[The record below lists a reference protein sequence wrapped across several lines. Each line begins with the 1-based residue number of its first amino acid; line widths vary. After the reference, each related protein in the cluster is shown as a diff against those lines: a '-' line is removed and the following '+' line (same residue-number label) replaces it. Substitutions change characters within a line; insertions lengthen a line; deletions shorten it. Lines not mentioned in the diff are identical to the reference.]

1 MPNPLTRVR
10 EILREEG
17 LVACMARLKQMLHT
31 RSAIDESWYLLNY
44 YLRPSRKC
52 VKNVH
57 GSKMLLDLNDPGINR
72 DLFLYGGREPSSTE
86 IYRKQLSPGMT
97 IVDVGANIGYYVL
110 IEARALGTS
119 GKIYAIEPAPKNFE
133 MLQANLE
140 INSFGCEIESH
151 NLAISDSVGKVQ
163 FEIAGASNHHRLSVN
178 GSGANTIEVEATTLD
193 VLLAGKKID
202 MVRMDAEGAEWV
214 ILRGMRGIL
223 AGNQPLKMFIEVH
236 PKLIREY
243 RGDLDEWLPSKLTR
257 NPNPNRRPVETNQWT
272 AISVHW
278 RALRAA
284 AYQENKPPTR
294 PCFPSAPYRVGGPL
308 GATEWP
314 PKPRQSRSP
323 FPFEWQ
329 RSFPQ

>member
-17 LVACMARLKQMLHT
+17 IVACMARLKQMLHT

-151 NLAISDSVGKVQ
+151 NLAISDSVGQVQ

-243 RGDLDEWLPSKLTR
+243 QGDLDEWLEMLADSNFDVQYLVTWVPDSHTVIPYIKGRGPREQTFEYH
-257 NPNPNRRPVETNQWT
+257 RP
-272 AISVHW
+272 
-278 RALRAA
+278 LRELLDDPQAN
-284 AYQENKPPTR
+284 EILR
-294 PCFPSAPYRVGGPL
+294 
-308 GATEWP
+308 
-314 PKPRQSRSP
+314 SRSGHV
-323 FPFEWQ
+323 FGAGYKLFLE
-329 RSFPQ
+329 RGRTD

>member
-17 LVACMARLKQMLHT
+17 IVACMARLKQMLHT

-151 NLAISDSVGKVQ
+151 NLAISDSVGQVQ

-243 RGDLDEWLPSKLTR
+243 RGDLDEWLEMLADSNFDVQYLVTWVPDSHTVIPYIKGRGPREQTFEYH
-257 NPNPNRRPVETNQWT
+257 RP
-272 AISVHW
+272 
-278 RALRAA
+278 LRELLDDPQAN
-284 AYQENKPPTR
+284 EILR
-294 PCFPSAPYRVGGPL
+294 
-308 GATEWP
+308 
-314 PKPRQSRSP
+314 SRSGHV
-323 FPFEWQ
+323 FGAGYKLFLE
-329 RSFPQ
+329 RGRTD

>member
-17 LVACMARLKQMLHT
+17 IVACMARLKQMLHT

-243 RGDLDEWLPSKLTR
+243 RGDLDEWLEMLADSNFDVQYLVTWVPDSHTVIPYIKGRGPREQTFEYH
-257 NPNPNRRPVETNQWT
+257 RP
-272 AISVHW
+272 
-278 RALRAA
+278 LRELLDDPQAN
-284 AYQENKPPTR
+284 EILR
-294 PCFPSAPYRVGGPL
+294 
-308 GATEWP
+308 
-314 PKPRQSRSP
+314 SRSGHV
-323 FPFEWQ
+323 FGAGYKLFLE
-329 RSFPQ
+329 RGRTD

>member
-17 LVACMARLKQMLHT
+17 IVACMARLKQMLHT

-140 INSFGCEIESH
+140 INSFGREIESH

-243 RGDLDEWLPSKLTR
+243 RGDLDEWLEMLADSNFDVQYLVTWVPDSHTVIPYIKGRGPREQTFEYH
-257 NPNPNRRPVETNQWT
+257 RP
-272 AISVHW
+272 
-278 RALRAA
+278 LRELLDDPQAN
-284 AYQENKPPTR
+284 EILR
-294 PCFPSAPYRVGGPL
+294 
-308 GATEWP
+308 
-314 PKPRQSRSP
+314 SRSGHV
-323 FPFEWQ
+323 FGAGYKLFLERGQ
-329 RSFPQ
+329 TD

>member
-17 LVACMARLKQMLHT
+17 IVACMARLKQMLHT

-140 INSFGCEIESH
+140 INSFGREIESH
-151 NLAISDSVGKVQ
+151 NLAISDSVGQVQ

-243 RGDLDEWLPSKLTR
+243 RGDLDEWLEMLADSNFDVQYLVTWVPDSHTVIPYIKGRGPREQTFEYH
-257 NPNPNRRPVETNQWT
+257 RP
-272 AISVHW
+272 
-278 RALRAA
+278 LRELLDDPQAN
-284 AYQENKPPTR
+284 EILR
-294 PCFPSAPYRVGGPL
+294 
-308 GATEWP
+308 
-314 PKPRQSRSP
+314 SRSGHV
-323 FPFEWQ
+323 FGAGYKLFLERGQ
-329 RSFPQ
+329 TD

>member
-17 LVACMARLKQMLHT
+17 IVACMARLKQMLHT

-140 INSFGCEIESH
+140 INSFGREIESH

-243 RGDLDEWLPSKLTR
+243 RGDLDEWLEMLADSNFDVQYLVTWVPDSHTVIPYIKGRGPREQTFEYH
-257 NPNPNRRPVETNQWT
+257 RP
-272 AISVHW
+272 
-278 RALRAA
+278 LRELLDDPQAN
-284 AYQENKPPTR
+284 EILR
-294 PCFPSAPYRVGGPL
+294 
-308 GATEWP
+308 
-314 PKPRQSRSP
+314 SRSGHV
-323 FPFEWQ
+323 FGAGYKLFLE
-329 RSFPQ
+329 RGRTD

>member
-17 LVACMARLKQMLHT
+17 IVACMARLKQMLHT

-243 RGDLDEWLPSKLTR
+243 RGDLDEWLEMLADSNFDVQYLVTWVPDSHTVIPYIKGRGPREQTFEYH
-257 NPNPNRRPVETNQWT
+257 RP
-272 AISVHW
+272 
-278 RALRAA
+278 LRELLDDPQAN
-284 AYQENKPPTR
+284 EILR
-294 PCFPSAPYRVGGPL
+294 
-308 GATEWP
+308 
-314 PKPRQSRSP
+314 SRSGHV
-323 FPFEWQ
+323 FGAGYKLFLE
-329 RSFPQ
+329 RGRTA